1 MASKVVI
8 CGAGFLGSHIAQA
21 LGTSTAIKHCVQL
34 ASRNPVKTYSI
45 LEHRLPADRLLS
57 PATVDITKPLTLTST
72 FQNAAVV
79 VSLVGIMHGTPQ
91 DFENIQWKGA
101 FNVAEAAQRAGAK
114 VVHISAIG
122 ADANSEVPYTRT
134 KALGEQAVLEHCPD
148 ATIIRP
154 SIVFGPEDDFFN
166 RFSRLSKY
174 LPFMPVFGGG
184 TSRFQ
189 PVYVDDIARA
199 VEIIA
204 RNDPKVNSL
213 VSGKIIEAGGPDVLT
228 YRQIMELVLKYNG
241 RWRPIISLP
250 FWLGMIQASILE
262 RLPHNL
268 FTLTRSQVSQLK
280 MDNVVNEKMSS
291 DTIPISSLLEMDG
304 QGPLKSVDE
313 ILPTYLS
320 K

>member
-1 MASKVVI
+1 MASKAVV
-8 CGAGFLGSHIAQA
+8 CGAGFLGSHIARA
-21 LGTSTAIKHCVQL
+21 LATSTAVRHRVQL
-34 ASRNPVKTYSI
+34 ASRSPTKIHAI
-45 LEHRLPADRLLS
+45 LKQQLPADRLLS
-57 PATVDITKPLTLTST
+57 PETVDVTKPNTLIPALQDAS
-72 FQNAAVV
+72 VV

-101 FNVAEAAQRAGAK
+101 SNVAEAAKRAGAK
-114 VVHISAIG
+114 LVHISAIG
-122 ADANSEVPYTRT
+122 ADANSEIPYART
-134 KALGEQAVLEHCPD
+134 KALGEQAVLERCPD

-199 VEIIA
+199 VEVIA
-204 RNDPKVNSL
+204 RNDSKVNSL
-213 VSGKIIEAGGPDVLT
+213 VSGKVVEAGGPDVLT

-241 RWRPIISLP
+241 RWRPVVSIP
-250 FWLGMIQASILE
+250 FWLGMVQASILE

-268 FTLTRSQVSQLK
+268 FTLTRNQVLQLK
-280 MDNVVNEKMSS
+280 MDNIVDPKAASASIAFSELVKL
-291 DTIPISSLLEMDG
+291 DK
-304 QGPLKSVDE
+304 QGPLRSVYD